1 MNSLDKIGALTSLQE
16 LVSDYNPEN
25 ILLVTG
31 KKSFIK
37 SGAGK
42 AIEALKDKYNFIV
55 FDDFET
61 DPKFQDLKKALNLID
76 SVSIDLIIAVGGGSV
91 LDMSKL
97 IKATFQQTSQIE
109 EIIKGISKPLDNNI
123 PIIAIPTT
131 AGSGSEATHFAVA
144 YIGKTKYSVASSF
157 LTPQAVILDSK
168 LSVSSTN
175 YQKSCNVLDAISQ
188 AIESS
193 WAVGST
199 KESIEISFESL
210 ELSLKNYK
218 KFINCDQAN
227 DSSQSMQRAANLA
240 GKAINIAKTTAPHA
254 WSYGFSTN
262 YDIPHG
268 HAVWLTLP
276 KIYKIHAHN
285 NKRKINDPRGR
296 KHLDEIM
303 NRLNHTFGIHKER
316 EILEF
321 FYDFLRSIKINPDF
335 NSLLKISK
343 KNKLSLIKAAN
354 KQRMSNNPVYFES
367 KDTDYI
373 FSI

>member
-1 MNSLDKIGALTSLQE
+1 MNYLDKIGALSSLQD
-16 LVSDYNPEN
+16 LVSAFNPGN
-25 ILLVTG
+25 ILLVKG
-31 KKSFIK
+31 KKSFEK

-42 AIEALKDKYNFIV
+42 VIDSLKDKYNFIV

-61 DPKFQDLKKALNLID
+61 DPKIQDVKKALNLID
-76 SVSIDLIIAVGGGSV
+76 NISIDLIIAIGGGSV

-97 IKATFQQTSQIE
+97 IKATFKQTSQIE
-109 EIIKGISKPLDNNI
+109 EIVKGVSKPLDNNI

-144 YIGKTKYSVASSF
+144 YIDKTKYSVASNF
-157 LTPQAVILDSK
+157 LMPQAVILDSK
-168 LSVSSTN
+168 LSVSSTK

-210 ELSLKNYK
+210 ELSLKNYME
-218 KFINCDQAN
+218 FINCEQAN
-227 DSSQSMQRAANLA
+227 NSSQSMQRAANLA

-276 KIYKIHAHN
+276 KIYKIHAFSN
-285 NKRKINDPRGR
+285 ERKINDPRGR
-296 KHLDEIM
+296 EHLDEIM
-303 NRLNHTFGIHKER
+303 NRLNNTFGIHKET

-321 FYDFLRSIKINPDF
+321 FYDFLRSIQINPDF
-335 NSLLKISK
+335 DSLLKISK
-343 KNKLSLIKAAN
+343 TNKLSLIKSVN
-354 KQRMSNNPVYFES
+354 KQRMSNNPIYFEF
-367 KDTDYI
+367 KDIDNI

>member
-1 MNSLDKIGALTSLQE
+1 
-16 LVSDYNPEN
+16 
-25 ILLVTG
+25 
-31 KKSFIK
+31 
-37 SGAGK
+37 
-42 AIEALKDKYNFIV
+42 
-55 FDDFET
+55 
-61 DPKFQDLKKALNLID
+61 
-76 SVSIDLIIAVGGGSV
+76 
-91 LDMSKL
+91 MSKL
-97 IKATFQQTSQIE
+97 AKATFQQTSQIE

-123 PIIAIPTT
+123 PIIAIQQQQ
-131 AGSGSEATHFAVA
+131 ALEA
-144 YIGKTKYSVASSF
+144 KQ
-157 LTPQAVILDSK
+157 LILQLQPIFVKQNTQLHLFSWPK
-168 LSVSSTN
+168 QSWILITVSSTN

-276 KIYKIHAHN
+276 RIYKIH
-285 NKRKINDPRGR
+285 
-296 KHLDEIM
+296 
-303 NRLNHTFGIHKER
+303 T
-316 EILEF
+316 
-321 FYDFLRSIKINPDF
+321 
-335 NSLLKISK
+335 
-343 KNKLSLIKAAN
+343 
-354 KQRMSNNPVYFES
+354 Q
-367 KDTDYI
+367 
-373 FSI
+373 

>member
-61 DPKFQDLKKALNLID
+61 DPKIQDLKKALNLID

-210 ELSLKNYK
+210 ELSQK
-218 KFINCDQAN
+218 K
-227 DSSQSMQRAANLA
+227 L
-240 GKAINIAKTTAPHA
+240 
-254 WSYGFSTN
+254 
-262 YDIPHG
+262 
-268 HAVWLTLP
+268 
-276 KIYKIHAHN
+276 
-285 NKRKINDPRGR
+285 
-296 KHLDEIM
+296 
-303 NRLNHTFGIHKER
+303 
-316 EILEF
+316 
-321 FYDFLRSIKINPDF
+321 
-335 NSLLKISK
+335 
-343 KNKLSLIKAAN
+343 
-354 KQRMSNNPVYFES
+354 
-367 KDTDYI
+367 
-373 FSI
+373 